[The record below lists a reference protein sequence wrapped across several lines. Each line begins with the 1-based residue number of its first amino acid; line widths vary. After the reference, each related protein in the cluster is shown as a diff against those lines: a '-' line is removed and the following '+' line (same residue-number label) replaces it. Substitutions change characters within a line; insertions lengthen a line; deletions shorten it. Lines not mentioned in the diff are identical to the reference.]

1 MRILMTTDAV
11 GGVWTFAQELTA
23 GLLERGCSVR
33 LVSFGRTPSAAQQQQ
48 CAELVRQYPLRFAF
62 VPSDIPLEWMQQ
74 NGRVIE
80 QGSELLQREAAL
92 FAPDLIHSSQ
102 FCFGALHAGVPRFIT
117 AHSDVLSWAR
127 ACRSGGLPPSEWL
140 DRYIAMVQAGLLA
153 ADAVAAP
160 TQWMLHA
167 LAESFA
173 LPHRAAVVPNGR
185 TISAPPAAATT
196 PRAVTA
202 GRLWDDAKGIDT
214 LAHVESPIPI
224 AIAGESSVGSR
235 ASWMN
240 RPSLEWMGQLS
251 ETEMLQ
257 LLAERSIYLCL
268 SKYEPFGLAAL
279 EAALCGCA
287 VVARDIPSLR
297 EVWQDAALY
306 FRDENQ
312 LGALL
317 YRLRDDPELLCL
329 ARGSAKQRAQR
340 FTRDRMVDG
349 YLGLFGSVLQSSL
362 PEEEQYVA

>member
-11 GGVWTFAQELTA
+11 GGVWTFTQELAA

-33 LVSFGRTPSAAQQQQ
+33 LVSFGRMPSAAQQQQ
-48 CAELVRQYPLRFAF
+48 CAELARQYLRRFAF

-92 FAPDLIHSSQ
+92 FAPDLIHSNQ
-102 FCFGALHAGVPRFIT
+102 FCFAALDSGIPCVLT
-117 AHSDVLSWAR
+117 AHSDVLSWAK
-127 ACRSGGLPPSEWL
+127 ACRPNGMPPSEWL

-173 LPHRAAVVPNGR
+173 LPRHSAVVPNGR
-185 TISAPPAAATT
+185 TISAAPAAASTL
-196 PRAVTA
+196 RAVTA
-202 GRLWDDAKGIDT
+202 GRLWDEAKGIDT

-224 AIAGESSVGSR
+224 AIAGESCSDSR

-240 RPSLEWMGQLS
+240 RPAFEWMGQLS
-251 ETEMLQ
+251 EAEMLQ
-257 LLAERSIYLCL
+257 LLAESSIYICL

-306 FRDENQ
+306 FHDANE
-312 LGALL
+312 LTALL
-317 YRLRDDPELLCL
+317 HRLRDDSDLLRH
-329 ARGSAKQRAQR
+329 ARISANRHAQW

-349 YLGLFGSVLQSSL
+349 YLGLFGSVLQNSML
-362 PEEEQYVA
+362 EEHAA